1 MINLTGRVAIVTG
14 AGGGLGREHALLLAR
29 HGARIV
35 VNDSGGSL
43 KGEGRLNTP
52 AEQVVTEI
60 IENGGDAVANGA
72 SVTDAAA
79 VQQMVD
85 SALSRW
91 GKVDI
96 LVNNAGILRDKTF
109 AKMSWDEFRLIIDVH
124 LMGAFHCTKAVWDTM
139 KRQSYGRIIMTTSSS
154 GLFGNFGQSNYGA
167 AKLGL
172 VGFMQTLGLEGA
184 KYNIH
189 VNCLAPSAGTRML
202 DGLMTSSMLHALH
215 PALVSPA
222 LLALASDNAPNRAIL
237 CAGAGSFERAYITM
251 TRGIHIGSHAGVAD
265 AVLDQ
270 WEAISDRNGEFIPE
284 SGTAQSQLELEK
296 AGVVVTSKEA

>member
-1 MINLTGRVAIVTG
+1 
-14 AGGGLGREHALLLAR
+14 
-29 HGARIV
+29 
-35 VNDSGGSL
+35 
-43 KGEGRLNTP
+43 
-52 AEQVVTEI
+52 
-60 IENGGDAVANGA
+60 
-72 SVTDAAA
+72 
-79 VQQMVD
+79 MVD

-139 KRQSYGRIIMTTSSS
+139 KQQSYGRIIMTTSSS

-270 WEAISDRNGEFIPE
+270 WEAISDRNGEIIPE

-296 AGVVVTSKEA
+296 AGVVVTSKQA